1 MPAEIDLTQLF
12 APRSVAILGASAVPS
27 PGRYIIETLQNFG
40 FEGGIYL
47 VSPNSEIV
55 ADTPYYDALFNMPE
69 APDVVAFCVSSTR
82 ALDAFRTLPDIGA
95 RAAADSGKRVAQDR
109 PYSPKPSHSAKK
121 PELRSAAQTDGGY
134 QSERAQRHLSPGRA
148 DAAGFTSAMHAGL
161 DVLAPLYVPKTDV
174 GVQFTEIRQ
183 KEGLRAALTWRRD
196 QIKQYEDLRTCV
208 KRQIGR
214 FQKRYWALR
223 SGKSLCE
230 WTKCWISKRSS
241 VSRPVPP
248 FLTGS
253 RLHGHLVRRLKDA
266 IAE

>member
-134 QSERAQRHLSPGRA
+134 QSERTQRLLFPGRA
-148 DAAGFTSAMHAGL
+148 EAAGSR
-161 DVLAPLYVPKTDV
+161 APCMPASTC
-174 GVQFTEIRQ
+174 
-183 KEGLRAALTWRRD
+183 WRRS
-196 QIKQYEDLRTCV
+196 TCQ
-208 KRQIGR
+208 RPMLASSSQ
-214 FQKRYWALR
+214 R
-223 SGKSLCE
+223 SGKRKACVPHLRGGA
-230 WTKCWISKRSS
+230 TKSNNTRI
-241 VSRPVPP
+241 
-248 FLTGS
+248 
-253 RLHGHLVRRLKDA
+253 
-266 IAE
+266 

>member
-1 MPAEIDLTQLF
+1 MMPAEIDLTQLF

-82 ALDAFRTLPDIGA
+82 APYAFHTLPDIGA

-121 PELRSAAQTDGGY
+121 PELRSAAQTDGG
-134 QSERAQRHLSPGRA
+134 
-148 DAAGFTSAMHAGL
+148 
-161 DVLAPLYVPKTDV
+161 
-174 GVQFTEIRQ
+174 
-183 KEGLRAALTWRRD
+183 
-196 QIKQYEDLRTCV
+196 
-208 KRQIGR
+208 
-214 FQKRYWALR
+214 
-223 SGKSLCE
+223 
-230 WTKCWISKRSS
+230 
-241 VSRPVPP
+241 
-248 FLTGS
+248 
-253 RLHGHLVRRLKDA
+253 
-266 IAE
+266 

>member
-1 MPAEIDLTQLF
+1 MMPAEIDLTQLF

-27 PGRYIIETLQNFG
+27 PGRCIIETLQNFG

-121 PELRSAAQTDGGY
+121 PELRSAAQTDGG
-134 QSERAQRHLSPGRA
+134 
-148 DAAGFTSAMHAGL
+148 
-161 DVLAPLYVPKTDV
+161 
-174 GVQFTEIRQ
+174 
-183 KEGLRAALTWRRD
+183 
-196 QIKQYEDLRTCV
+196 
-208 KRQIGR
+208 
-214 FQKRYWALR
+214 
-223 SGKSLCE
+223 
-230 WTKCWISKRSS
+230 
-241 VSRPVPP
+241 
-248 FLTGS
+248 
-253 RLHGHLVRRLKDA
+253 
-266 IAE
+266 

>member
-40 FEGGIYL
+40 FEGGIYV

-95 RAAADSGKRVAQDR
+95 RAAADSGSGWRRTGHIVRNRLTLPRNRRLRALR
-109 PYSPKPSHSAKK
+109 PKLMGVISPNA
-121 PELRSAAQTDGGY
+121 RSAIYFQDGRMQPVSRAPCMPASTSWRRSTQT
-134 QSERAQRHLSPGRA
+134 
-148 DAAGFTSAMHAGL
+148 
-161 DVLAPLYVPKTDV
+161 KTDV

-196 QIKQYEDLRTCV
+196 QIKQYED
-208 KRQIGR
+208 
-214 FQKRYWALR
+214 
-223 SGKSLCE
+223 
-230 WTKCWISKRSS
+230 
-241 VSRPVPP
+241 
-248 FLTGS
+248 
-253 RLHGHLVRRLKDA
+253 
-266 IAE
+266 